1 SIIISKGVIMYLTIF
16 AIFLVVAGFVNGY
29 IFLFK
34 YPKEFQSTKIVHG
47 FLTLFLLLIGLYLL
61 LQLSN

>member
-1 SIIISKGVIMYLTIF
+1 MYLTIF